1 MASCM
6 IAKMSGGLDF
16 QVNNVARETA
26 HLASQYV
33 SLCYNRQF
41 CTYAFSCITQQ
52 SWKSV
57 LKNFIVAKSYRKDG
71 LFTLHTEHC
80 IYLSG
85 IFPETY
91 RVADICGMGGRE
103 GERKHKQH
111 ELLVTHRP

>member
-6 IAKMSGGLDF
+6 TAKMSGGLDF
-16 QVNNVARETA
+16 QVNDVARETT

-33 SLCYNRQF
+33 YLCYNRQF
-41 CTYAFSCITQQ
+41 CMYAFSRITQQ

-71 LFTLHTEHC
+71 IFTVHTEHC

-103 GERKHKQH
+103 KENTNSRSCW
-111 ELLVTHRP
+111 